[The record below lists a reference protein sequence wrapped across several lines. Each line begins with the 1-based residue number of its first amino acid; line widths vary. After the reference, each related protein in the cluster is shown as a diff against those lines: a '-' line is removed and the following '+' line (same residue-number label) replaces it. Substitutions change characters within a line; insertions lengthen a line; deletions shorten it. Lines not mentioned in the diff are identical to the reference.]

1 MKVDRRTLIAE
12 CAVTIIADQGPRAL
26 THRAVDHSLK
36 LPAGSTSYYFRTRE
50 ALLESIALHI
60 VERSR
65 SAFTELLGTH
75 IAPSRLT
82 AEYLDDLLTH
92 RRNELIARYAL
103 LIEMQGKLELCKL
116 LAGSLFSQEKAHEAF
131 QSAGVAEPDSA
142 AADFLSL
149 LEGLIFDHCL
159 GARSRDTAE
168 PGTTERIRRLQ
179 IPIDAYLRGVNA
191 R

>member
-12 CAVTIIADQGPRAL
+12 CAVVIIADQGPRAL

-50 ALLESIALHI
+50 ALLEAITLHI

-65 SAFTELLGTH
+65 STFIELLGKH
-75 IAPSRLT
+75 IDPARLT

-92 RRNELIARYAL
+92 RRNELITRHAL
-103 LIEMQGKLELCKL
+103 LLEMRGNPELCKL
-116 LAGSLFSQEKAHEAF
+116 LAGSLFSQQKAQEIF
-131 QSAGVAEPDSA
+131 SAGIADTDTA

-159 GARSRDTAE
+159 GSRSRDTAE
-168 PGTTERIRRLQ
+168 PGKTERIRRLQ
-179 IPIDAYLRGVNA
+179 IPIDTYLRGVNA

>member
-26 THRAVDHSLK
+26 THRAVDQSLK

-50 ALLESIALHI
+50 ALLEAIALYI

-65 SAFTELLGTH
+65 SAFTGLLGTH
-75 IAPSRLT
+75 IAPARLA

-103 LIEMQGKLELCKL
+103 LLELRENPELCKL
-116 LAGSLFSQEKAHEAF
+116 LAGSLFSQEKAYEAF
-131 QSAGVAEPDSA
+131 QSVGVADPDSA
-142 AADFLSL
+142 TENFLSL

-159 GARSRDTAE
+159 GPRSCDTAE
-168 PGTTERIRRLQ
+168 PGTTESIRRLQ

>member
-1 MKVDRRTLIAE
+1 MNVDRRTLIAE

-26 THRAVDHSLK
+26 THRAVDQSLK
-36 LPAGSTSYYFRTRE
+36 LPTGSTSYYFRTRE
-50 ALLESIALHI
+50 ALLEAIARHI

-65 SAFTELLGTH
+65 STFIELLGTH
-75 IAPSRLT
+75 IDPARLT

-92 RRNELIARYAL
+92 RRNELIARHAL
-103 LIEMQGKLELCKL
+103 LIEMRGNPALCKL
-116 LAGSLFSQEKAHEAF
+116 LAGSLFSQEKAQQRF
-131 QSAGVAEPDSA
+131 QSAGVADPGNA
-142 AADFLSL
+142 ATDFLSL

-168 PGTTERIRRLQ
+168 LGTTERIRRLQ
-179 IPIDAYLRGVNA
+179 IPIEAYLHGVNA